1 MTGQRID
8 TIDSYF
14 QKVSN
19 ANKWTNLLFWFT
31 VVCSII
37 ILFTDR
43 QPTINN
49 VINIIFIVAT
59 FGYFVF
65 SNWLS
70 LFLLREAQNK
80 RRIHLLSNSLGVRL
94 DDEHT
99 NMYYNNSEE
108 PSIIRLSINVFEN
121 SLFTWRV
128 TEEMLKKERIK
139 VLSYVL
145 IWLLLVLIRDI
156 NLNFIAVIAQTLFT
170 TGLLINYI
178 KLELLRSSCCQVFNE
193 FRQIFLNNGSSISK
207 EVTATLLSLVFR
219 YETAVASMGIHLSST
234 TFHNINPTVTQEW
247 ERVKEN
253 VNL

>member
-1 MTGQRID
+1 MTTERID

-14 QKVSN
+14 QKVTN

-31 VVCSII
+31 VFCSII
-37 ILFTDR
+37 ILFTDS

-49 VINIIFIVAT
+49 VVNIIFIAAT

-121 SLFTWRV
+121 SLFTWRI

-139 VLSYVL
+139 VLAYVL

-156 NLNFIAVIAQTLFT
+156 NLNFIAVCNQRL
-170 TGLLINYI
+170 
-178 KLELLRSSCCQVFNE
+178 
-193 FRQIFLNNGSSISK
+193 
-207 EVTATLLSLVFR
+207 
-219 YETAVASMGIHLSST
+219 
-234 TFHNINPTVTQEW
+234 
-247 ERVKEN
+247 
-253 VNL
+253 